1 MSTETPRSPDYARSR
16 AILIGVSA
24 YADKAFRPLLA
35 AANSLDGLH
44 QVLMDPALCGWPAEQ
59 ITLIPNPA
67 DVAGLVRTLR
77 RLARDTADVL
87 LVYFVGHGIILQ
99 NGHLCLPLTG
109 TDEGDP
115 DVTGLEYE
123 RLRQALLDSPARVKV
138 VILDCCYSG
147 RAVQALSAEGVAD
160 SAGIRGAYTLTAS
173 DHTAHVPPLGRQ
185 ANACTSFTG
194 ELLNLVRTGLPDGPK
209 WLTLDLLYPHL
220 RHRLHSRG
228 LPEPNQRG
236 TDTAGRLVFT
246 RNPASQS
253 QASSSSRPADPP
265 PGESSRAAL
274 TSRARTG
281 WRTAVTATATF
292 AVITAGLLLWWL
304 LASRG
309 PQTAGSAG
317 GTPTAPSAST
327 APIHAIGWTYTTGDF
342 IISSPTVADG
352 IVYIGS
358 SDDKVHALDA
368 ATGRVSWTYTTGG
381 HVYSSPAVADGMV
394 YVGSRDK
401 KVHALD
407 AATGRVRWTHAT
419 RGEVNSNLAVAGGMV
434 YVGSRDGKVYALDGA
449 TGRVRWTRPT
459 GGAVDSG
466 PAVADG
472 IVYIGSNDD
481 KVYALDA
488 ATGRVRWTRPT
499 GGAVNSS
506 PTVAKGVVYV
516 GSGDGK
522 VYALNAATGQ
532 VYWTRPT
539 GGAVL
544 SSPAVTE
551 GVVYVGGGDGKV
563 YALDAATARVRWTY
577 ATGDK
582 IDSRPAVANGM
593 VYIGGH
599 DDKLHALDATTG
611 KVRWSRTTLGDISW
625 SSPVVV
631 DGLVYFG
638 STDGKVYA
646 LDAAT
651 GRL

>member
-1 MSTETPRSPDYARSR
+1 MSPEAPRSPDHPRSR

-24 YADKAFRPLLA
+24 YDDKAFRPLPA

-44 QVLMDPALCGWPAEQ
+44 QVLTDPNLCGWPAEQ

-77 RLARDTADVL
+77 RLARDTTDVL

-194 ELLNLVRTGLPDGPK
+194 ELLDLVRTGLPDGPM

-220 RHRLHSRG
+220 RQRLHSRG

-246 RNPASQS
+246 RNPASQG
-253 QASSSSRPADPP
+253 QASSSWATPP
-265 PGESSRAAL
+265 PHESGRAAL
-274 TSRARTG
+274 QSRARTG
-281 WRTAVTATATF
+281 WRIAVTATATS
-292 AVITAGLLLWWL
+292 AVVIASLL

-309 PQTAGSAG
+309 PQTPGSVG
-317 GTPTAPSAST
+317 STPAASSAPSAPT
-327 APIHAIGWTYTTGDF
+327 RAIGWTYTTGDF

-358 SDDKVHALDA
+358 SDHKVYALDA
-368 ATGRVSWTYTTGG
+368 ATGRVGWTYTTGG
-381 HVYSSPAVADGMV
+381 HVYSGPAVAEGMV

-407 AATGRVRWTHAT
+407 AATGRARWTHAT
-419 RGEVNSNLAVAGGMV
+419 KGEVNSNPAVAGGMV
-434 YVGSRDGKVYALDGA
+434 YVGSRDGKVYALDAA
-449 TGRVRWTRPT
+449 TGRARWTRPT
-459 GGAVDSG
+459 GGAILSS

-472 IVYIGSNDD
+472 IVYIGSDDD
-481 KVYALDA
+481 KLYALDS
-488 ATGRVRWTRPT
+488 ATGRVRWTYTT
-499 GGAVNSS
+499 GGAVDSN
-506 PTVAKGVVYV
+506 PAVAGGMVYV

-522 VYALNAATGQ
+522 VYALNATTGR
-532 VYWTRPT
+532 VRWTYTT
-539 GGAVL
+539 GAAVL
-544 SSPAVTE
+544 SSPAE
-551 GVVYVGGGDGKV
+551 AKGVVYVGSTDGKV
-563 YALDAATARVRWTY
+563 YALDATTGRVHWTY
-577 ATGDK
+577 TTGEK
-582 IDSRPAVANGM
+582 IDARPAVTDGV
-593 VYIGGH
+593 VYIGGF
-599 DDKLHALDATTG
+599 DDKVHALDATTG
-611 KVRWSRTTLGDISW
+611 RVRWSHTTLGDISW

-631 DGLVYFG
+631 DGLVYVG
-638 STDGKVYA
+638 STDSKVYA
-646 LDAAT
+646 LDATT